1 MTLCTSCPDCPP
13 GLAMHLKTAAGG
25 ETHRVGGKLV
35 PCFLSMMI
43 ILLDREHARVS
54 WFSSSHQ
61 DVERGNGRRCVHTVD
76 VVVRLGAD
84 WERYIVVNPFAGA
97 AQSKMVHLYLSRDP
111 VKPGV
116 AEALR
121 RRARSGERIKLTGGA
136 LWIDYGSEGVHHSKL
151 SASIIDQACGSPT
164 TGRNWNSVMKIHE
177 MIAARGQGI

>member
-1 MTLCTSCPDCPP
+1 MPGISSANCRRPSLPLATAKTHAPSMKARRTVSRPMPRLAPRTTTFLPLSVPMTLCTSCPDCPP

-84 WERYIVVNPFAGA
+84 WERYIVVNPF
-97 AQSKMVHLYLSRDP
+97 
-111 VKPGV
+111 
-116 AEALR
+116 
-121 RRARSGERIKLTGGA
+121 
-136 LWIDYGSEGVHHSKL
+136 
-151 SASIIDQACGSPT
+151 
-164 TGRNWNSVMKIHE
+164 
-177 MIAARGQGI
+177 